1 MTLTPKQDE
10 FARAFVETGCAS
22 TAYRRAYNCENTKDK
37 SVHENACK
45 LLRHAKVAPRIEQLM
60 QRVQKRHDVTLDS
73 LTRELDEDREG
84 AREAGQYSAAI
95 SAVLGKAKL
104 HGLIVDKSKSDITTD
119 GKPIAPILN
128 VTVGRTKP

>member
-1 MTLTPKQDE
+1 M
-10 FARAFVETGCAS
+10 
-22 TAYRRAYNCENTKDK
+22 KDN
-37 SVHENACK
+37 SVHVSACK
-45 LLRHAKVAPRIEQLM
+45 LLKNAKVTLRVQQL
-60 QRVQKRHDVTLDS
+60 QERLQKRHDVTLDS

-128 VTVGRTKP
+128 VTVGRAKP

>member
-1 MTLTPKQDE
+1 
-10 FARAFVETGCAS
+10 
-22 TAYRRAYNCENTKDK
+22 
-37 SVHENACK
+37 
-45 LLRHAKVAPRIEQLM
+45 M